1 MFDVSS
7 GELIVLAGV
16 GIALIGRKD
25 LPMMSRALGDKVGRI
40 VGLLQGARARGAQ
53 FIAESESNRK
63 NDALNSGLKE
73 LRAGLRELDAVKS
86 ELAIAASTGMRGFE
100 NQHHHTV
107 SATSSRARAH
117 LPVDA
122 SSAIT
127 TNNKTADNVVYQPAA
142 ASGEEYLK
150 AAASSE
156 AALPNPSTTNLAP
169 RSQSVAAIA
178 EEEWVK
184 KGVGFR
190 ATAEQVNWGSRG
202 GPSTGGSALLNDII
216 QESLIHDQYDRVT
229 AEQDELLKS
238 KIRGAI
244 PSSQK

>member
-25 LPMMSRALGDKVGRI
+25 LPNMSRALGDKVGRI

-53 FIAESESNRK
+53 FASN
-63 NDALNSGLKE
+63 NELNSGLKE
-73 LRAGLRELDAVKS
+73 LRTGLRELDAVKS
-86 ELAIAASTGMRGFE
+86 ELAIAASSGMRGFG
-100 NQHHHTV
+100 NTPPA
-107 SATSSRARAH
+107 SADATMAPSIPQQFTPSASINNISSQIPPLRNT
-117 LPVDA
+117 
-122 SSAIT
+122 IT
-127 TNNKTADNVVYQPAA
+127 T
-142 ASGEEYLK
+142 GEEYLK
-150 AAASSE
+150 AAAKASSCSE
-156 AALPNPSTTNLAP
+156 AALPLLSTNNLAP

-184 KGVGFR
+184 KGIGFR
-190 ATAEQVNWGSRG
+190 ARAEEVNWSSRG

-229 AEQDELLKS
+229 AEQDEMLKS
-238 KIRGAI
+238 KISRAREG
-244 PSSQK
+244 SRRR